1 MGSRGRL
8 SCVGLGMMLGA
19 HLAPR
24 ARSEISSADVVFVA
38 AADPIVE
45 RWVQGM
51 HADVRSLQ
59 PCYGEGR
66 SRHAAYRDMVSMM
79 MAEVRRGAR
88 VCGAFYGHPGVFATV
103 PHRAIAQA
111 RAEGFDAWMEPAV
124 SAEDCLYADLGIDPG
139 RVGCLHLEASQYLAY
154 VRRIDPS
161 AYLVL
166 WQIGVVGD
174 LGVSRRSTGA
184 VERALLVGK
193 LLADG
198 YPPDHEVILYEAATL
213 PVDRALMA
221 PIALDALV
229 DASPSMQAT
238 LVIPPARPMR
248 RDDAMIE
255 RLRQAGRW
263 SMRDAFAGGRGTT
276 AEHREAAPA

>member
-1 MGSRGRL
+1 MSK
-8 SCVGLGMMLGA
+8 
-19 HLAPR
+19 
-24 ARSEISSADVVFVA
+24 
-38 AADPIVE
+38 
-45 RWVQGM
+45 
-51 HADVRSLQ
+51 
-59 PCYGEGR
+59 
-66 SRHAAYRDMVSMM
+66 
-79 MAEVRRGAR
+79 
-88 VCGAFYGHPGVFATV
+88 
-103 PHRAIAQA
+103 
-111 RAEGFDAWMEPAV
+111 
-124 SAEDCLYADLGIDPG
+124 
-139 RVGCLHLEASQYLAY
+139 
-154 VRRIDPS
+154 
-161 AYLVL
+161 
-166 WQIGVVGD
+166 
-174 LGVSRRSTGA
+174 SRRSTGA

-229 DASPSMQAT
+229 EASPSMQAT

-263 SMRDAFAGGRGTT
+263 STRDAFAGGRGRT

>member
-1 MGSRGRL
+1 MGGRGRL

-24 ARSEISSADVVFVA
+24 ARGEITTADVVFVA
-38 AADPIVE
+38 AADPVVE
-45 RWVQGM
+45 RWVQRM

-66 SRHAAYRDMVSMM
+66 SRHAAYRDMVAMM

-88 VCGAFYGHPGVFATV
+88 VCGAFYGHPGVFASV
-103 PHRAIAQA
+103 PHRAVAQA
-111 RAEGFDAWMEPAV
+111 RSEGFEAWMEPAV

-139 RVGCLHLEASQYLAY
+139 QSGCLHLEASQYLAY

-174 LGVSRRSTGA
+174 LGVSLRSTGA
-184 VERALLVGK
+184 TERALLVEK
-193 LLADG
+193 LLGDG

-213 PVDRALMA
+213 PVDQPQVVRL
-221 PIALDALV
+221 ALDALV
-229 DASPSMQAT
+229 EADPSMQST
-238 LVIPPARPMR
+238 LVIPPARPMV
-248 RDDAMIE
+248 RDESMIG
-255 RLRQAGRW
+255 RLRQCGR
-263 SMRDAFAGGRGTT
+263 STVQRAFAGSRGAGT
-276 AEHREAAPA
+276 EHAAVPA

>member
-1 MGSRGRL
+1 M
-8 SCVGLGMMLGA
+8 GLGMMLGA

-24 ARSEISSADVVFVA
+24 ARGEITTADVVFVA
-38 AADPIVE
+38 AADPVVE
-45 RWVQGM
+45 RWVQRM

-66 SRHAAYRDMVSMM
+66 SRHAAYRDMVAMM

-88 VCGAFYGHPGVFATV
+88 VCGAFYGHPGVFASV
-103 PHRAIAQA
+103 PHRAVAQA
-111 RAEGFDAWMEPAV
+111 RSEGFEAWMEPAV

-139 RVGCLHLEASQYLAY
+139 QSGCLHLEASQYLAY

-174 LGVSRRSTGA
+174 LGVSLRSTGA
-184 VERALLVGK
+184 MERALLVEK
-193 LLADG
+193 LLGDG

-213 PVDRALMA
+213 PVDQPQVVRL
-221 PIALDALV
+221 ALDALV
-229 DASPSMQAT
+229 EADPSMQST
-238 LVIPPARPMR
+238 LVIPPARPMV
-248 RDDAMIE
+248 RDESMIG
-255 RLRQAGRW
+255 RLRQCGR
-263 SMRDAFAGGRGTT
+263 STVQRAFAGSRGAGT
-276 AEHREAAPA
+276 EHAAVPA

>member
-1 MGSRGRL
+1 MGGRGRL

-24 ARSEISSADVVFVA
+24 ARGEITTADVVFVA
-38 AADPIVE
+38 AADPVVE
-45 RWVQGM
+45 RWVQRM

-66 SRHAAYRDMVSMM
+66 SRHAAYRDMVAMM

-88 VCGAFYGHPGVFATV
+88 VCGAFYGHPGVFASV
-103 PHRAIAQA
+103 PHRAVAQA
-111 RAEGFDAWMEPAV
+111 RSEGFEAWMEPAV

-139 RVGCLHLEASQYLAY
+139 QSGCLHLEASQYLAY

-174 LGVSRRSTGA
+174 LGVSLRSTGA
-184 VERALLVGK
+184 MERALLVEK
-193 LLADG
+193 LLGDG

-213 PVDRALMA
+213 PVDQPQVVRL
-221 PIALDALV
+221 ALDALV
-229 DASPSMQAT
+229 EADPSMQST
-238 LVIPPARPMR
+238 LVIPPAQPMV
-248 RDDAMIE
+248 RDESMIG
-255 RLRQAGRW
+255 RLRQCGR
-263 SMRDAFAGGRGTT
+263 STVQRAFAGSRGAGT
-276 AEHREAAPA
+276 EHAAVPA